1 MTPDLAALALIFN
14 LCNAAVCKIETVEAP
29 CKYQVITYHDVKVG
43 DWAWTGTMADKF
55 VMIPKGR
62 LTVDICEVTKD
73 ERSSS
78 DVPDGTFELQQSGA
92 GRDVCSDELYCNQ
105 GVQLYWKSND

>member
-1 MTPDLAALALIFN
+1 MTPDLAALALIFS

-29 CKYQVITYHDVKVG
+29 CKYRVITYMDVKVG
-43 DWAWTGTMADKF
+43 TRSWTSTADKF
-55 VMIPKGR
+55 VMIPRKS
-62 LTVDICEVTKD
+62 LNVDICEVTKD

-78 DVPDGTFELQQSGA
+78 DVPDGSFELQQPGA
-92 GRDVCSDELYCNQ
+92 GRDVCSDPLYCNE